1 MWLIGSVVACGL
13 SSLRHVGSSFSNQ
26 LLNLC
31 PLYCTVDS
39 FFLIYL
45 FLATLGVYC
54 HVQAFSSRG
63 EQGWPFVAGRGFSIG
78 VTSVAEHG
86 LLVRG
91 LQQLQY
97 VGSGGVAH
105 RPNAAWHVESFPT
118 RKIPHA
124 LEQLSP
130 CAPAC
135 EPELWSLCPT
145 ARKATAMRSPRI
157 TTGE

>member
-1 MWLIGSVVACGL
+1 MCGL

-31 PLYCTVDS
+31 PLYSTVDS

-54 HVQAFSSRG
+54 CVQAFSSRG
-63 EQGWPFVAGRGFSIG
+63 ERGWPFVAGLGFSIG

-86 LLVRG
+86 LSVHG

-118 RKIPHA
+118 RDQTRVCCIRRWIWTSREIPEFSVLA
-124 LEQLSP
+124 VVIIKD
-130 CAPAC
+130 A
-135 EPELWSLCPT
+135 
-145 ARKATAMRSPRI
+145 
-157 TTGE
+157 